1 MLSNEQIEKNY
12 EEFITLLRTNV
23 VRDSEGLEKLISY
36 LNAKDTKIAPAST
49 KYHGSYAGGLVRH
62 CLNVYKKLTDLIDL
76 NYGVSPYSVETI
88 TLVALLHDIS
98 KVDFYEIQERNT
110 KDENG
115 NWIKVP
121 YYQVKDTKHRL
132 IYGSH
137 GANSVFKVR
146 TFINLSYEEELAILH
161 HMGGFDYTEG
171 VVSTQ
176 NISEVFTKSPLALL
190 LHQADQQA
198 TFMMDDVNE

>member
-36 LNAKDTKIAPAST
+36 LNAKDTKIAPASA

-62 CLNVYKKLTDLIDL
+62 CLNVYKKLTDLINL
-76 NYGVSPYSVETI
+76 NYGVSPYSAETI

>member
-36 LNAKDTKIAPAST
+36 LNAKDTKIAPASA

-76 NYGVSPYSVETI
+76 NYGVSPYSAETI

-198 TFMMDDVNE
+198 TFMMDDVDE

>member
-1 MLSNEQIEKNY
+1 MLSNEQIEANY

-23 VRDSEGLEKLISY
+23 TRDSEGLEKLISY
-36 LNAKDTKIAPAST
+36 LNAKDTKTAPSST

-76 NYGVSPYSVETI
+76 NYGASPYSAETI
-88 TLVALLHDIS
+88 TIVALLHDIS

-121 YYQVKDTKHRL
+121 YYQVKDIKHRL

-146 TFINLSYEEELAILH
+146 AFIGLSYEEELAILH

-171 VVSTQ
+171 VVSPQ
-176 NISEVFTKSPLALL
+176 NISEIFTKSPLALL

-198 TFMMDDVNE
+198 AFMMDDLDE